1 MQTEVNPRET
11 AETSPEE
18 QRPIHRRAA
27 EIEREEGPGAKGV
40 GGVAT
45 DEAVEP
51 SPQVTDQ
58 VHIAFQRWLVAG
70 AETME
75 ERFTES
81 AGKAVGQE
89 DDEGKAGYDEQHL
102 APGTILQQDIEQ
114 NKNERNPGTS
124 SRDGQETMV
133 LAVCNKLTRELKLAK
148 VYVDQTFKNVTATCE
163 FFYANNEALEQNL
176 RNSLQ
181 MLGVVRTVF
190 RKDLAEL
197 SED

>member
-1 MQTEVNPRET
+1 MKKENLIKSFLDMVKKTLSNKKET
-11 AETSPEE
+11 QHNKENVIMKKKELILSTLEKMGYSPEVDNDGDIKLLYQMKTIYVMTGDE
-18 QRPIHRRAA
+18 EEPYISMMLPQFH
-27 EIEREEGPGAKGV
+27 EI
-40 GGVAT
+40 
-45 DEAVEP
+45 D
-51 SPQVTDQ
+51 
-58 VHIAFQRWLVAG
+58 
-70 AETME
+70 
-75 ERFTES
+75 
-81 AGKAVGQE
+81 
-89 DDEGKAGYDEQHL
+89 
-102 APGTILQQDIEQ
+102 
-114 NKNERNPGTS
+114 
-124 SRDGQETMV
+124 DGQETMV

>member
-1 MQTEVNPRET
+1 MKKENLIKSFLDMVKKSLSNKKET
-11 AETSPEE
+11 QHNKENVIMKKKELILATLEKMGYSPELDNDGDIRLLYQMKTIYVMTGDE
-18 QRPIHRRAA
+18 EEPYISMMLPQFH
-27 EIEREEGPGAKGV
+27 EIE
-40 GGVAT
+40 
-45 DEAVEP
+45 
-51 SPQVTDQ
+51 
-58 VHIAFQRWLVAG
+58 
-70 AETME
+70 
-75 ERFTES
+75 
-81 AGKAVGQE
+81 
-89 DDEGKAGYDEQHL
+89 
-102 APGTILQQDIEQ
+102 
-114 NKNERNPGTS
+114 
-124 SRDGQETMV
+124 DGQETMV

>member
-1 MQTEVNPRET
+1 MKKENLIKSFLDMVKKMLSNKKET
-11 AETSPEE
+11 QHNKENVIMKKKELILSTLEKMGYSPEVDNDGDIKLLYQMKTIYVMTGDE
-18 QRPIHRRAA
+18 EEPYISMMLPQFH
-27 EIEREEGPGAKGV
+27 EIE
-40 GGVAT
+40 
-45 DEAVEP
+45 
-51 SPQVTDQ
+51 
-58 VHIAFQRWLVAG
+58 
-70 AETME
+70 
-75 ERFTES
+75 
-81 AGKAVGQE
+81 
-89 DDEGKAGYDEQHL
+89 
-102 APGTILQQDIEQ
+102 
-114 NKNERNPGTS
+114 
-124 SRDGQETMV
+124 DGQETMV